1 MQLESSLLLSLS
13 MIAPALAADPIPVY
27 VLAGQSNME
36 GKARVEVMERQ
47 LLEEATAARYAHLR
61 DGDEWLVRDDVI
73 IDFLDRRG
81 PLTVGYGS
89 PGRIGPELGFGGVM
103 GDHHDE
109 PVLIIKT
116 AWGGRSLWRD
126 LSASLPEFEG
136 NVAVVRTDAHW
147 DTEAQEVFDR
157 GWKEN
162 LEEWNR
168 LGSDR
173 PYHYLGSPR
182 TMLGV
187 GEAFGEAVLELEALA
202 KEIREEDAADAAPDL

>member
-13 MIAPALAADPIPVY
+13 MAHFIRDVREDLEAPGLPFVI
-27 VLAGQSNME
+27 GQCGVGGETTTNP
-36 GKARVEVMERQ
+36 K
-47 LLEEATAARYAHLR
+47 HLR
-61 DGDEWLVRDDVI
+61 FKEAQIV
-73 IDFLDRRG
+73 
-81 PLTVGYGS
+81 P
-89 PGRIGPELGFGGVM
+89 
-103 GDHHDE
+103 
-109 PVLIIKT
+109 
-116 AWGGRSLWRD
+116 
-126 LSASLPEFEG
+126 ASLPEFEG

-202 KEIREEDAADAAPDL
+202 KEIREEDAADVAPDL

>member
-13 MIAPALAADPIPVY
+13 MIAPALP
-27 VLAGQSNME
+27 
-36 GKARVEVMERQ
+36 
-47 LLEEATAARYAHLR
+47 
-61 DGDEWLVRDDVI
+61 
-73 IDFLDRRG
+73 
-81 PLTVGYGS
+81 
-89 PGRIGPELGFGGVM
+89 
-103 GDHHDE
+103 
-109 PVLIIKT
+109 
-116 AWGGRSLWRD
+116 
-126 LSASLPEFEG
+126 ASLPEFEG

-162 LEEWNR
+162 PEEWNR
-168 LGSDR
+168 LGSHR

-202 KEIREEDAADAAPDL
+202 KEIREEHAADAAPDL

>member
-1 MQLESSLLLSLS
+1 MQLESSLLLSLIDARATAEYAEN
-13 MIAPALAADPIPVY
+13 MAHFIRDVREDLEAPGLPFVI
-27 VLAGQSNME
+27 GQC
-36 GKARVEVMERQ
+36 GVGG
-47 LLEEATAARYAHLR
+47 EATTNPKHLR
-61 DGDEWLVRDDVI
+61 FKEAQIV
-73 IDFLDRRG
+73 
-81 PLTVGYGS
+81 P
-89 PGRIGPELGFGGVM
+89 
-103 GDHHDE
+103 
-109 PVLIIKT
+109 
-116 AWGGRSLWRD
+116 
-126 LSASLPEFEG
+126 ASLPEFEG

-147 DTEAQEVFDR
+147 DTEAHEVFER

-162 LEEWNR
+162 PEEWNR